1 MSTRTETPEK
11 TERRAERKGK
21 QKNKKCRKPPAEK
34 AIRTQEKID
43 LLLTIIDK
51 ELAKPE
57 EEADFALVQTCMR
70 QLEALSGERRTVNEE
85 ALSAGL
91 RKIYEKVGKTPEN
104 LPEISSNEHKNAAS
118 ARRKIMGKLLKIT
131 AVAAA
136 VLLTAFSSV
145 TVIARVDGYDNSM
158 EWIDYHWSEILKL
171 APGTH
176 DIGGVTVT
184 IGEKSKRYSSVEEW
198 IQETNLDILYPG
210 VLPEGVK
217 VDHIIQTFYNENDF
231 DIDFVFKPSSIR
243 FGISNYDI
251 SLYQEVGGY
260 EIIEIEN
267 RRFEIIPTPD
277 KGYQAT
283 CASNGFVYILY
294 ADTHENLVT
303 IIQNMKGIQK

>member
-1 MSTRTETPEK
+1 M
-11 TERRAERKGK
+11 
-21 QKNKKCRKPPAEK
+21 
-34 AIRTQEKID
+34 RTQEKID

-57 EEADFALVQTCMR
+57 EEADFALVQTCLR
-70 QLEALSGERRTVNEE
+70 QLAALSGERRTVSEG

-91 RKIYEKVGKTPEN
+91 RKIYEKAGKTPDD
-104 LPEISSNEHKNAAS
+104 LSRKSSNDHKNAAP

-145 TVIARVDGYDNSM
+145 TVIARVDGYDNPM

-184 IGEKSKRYSSVEEW
+184 IGEKSQRYSSVEEW
-198 IQETNLDILYPG
+198 IQETKLDILYPG

-217 VDHIIQTFYNENDF
+217 IDYITQTFYNENDF
-231 DIDFVFKPSSIR
+231 DIEFVFKPLT
-243 FGISNYDI
+243 I
-251 SLYQEVGGY
+251 SLGICNFDLSMFQPSGNY

-267 RRFEIIPTPD
+267 RRFEIMPAPK

-283 CASNGFVYILY
+283 CVSNGFAYSIY
-294 ADTHENLVT
+294 ADNYDDLVT
-303 IIQNMKGIQK
+303 IIQNMKGIQS